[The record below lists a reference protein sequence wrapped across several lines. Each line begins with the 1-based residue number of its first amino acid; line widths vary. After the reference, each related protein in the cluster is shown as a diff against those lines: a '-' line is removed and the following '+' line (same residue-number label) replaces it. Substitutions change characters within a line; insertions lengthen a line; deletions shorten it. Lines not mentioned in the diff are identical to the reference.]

1 MRSKMKGV
9 LEKIYNQIPLSYQE
23 AFNIL
28 VLMGKGEISEI
39 EMTAFISAFNMK
51 QISLDEL
58 KGFRDALLSLC
69 RKVNVDASNA
79 IDMCGTGGDG
89 KNTFNV
95 STISSFVVAGAGYR
109 VVKHGNYGVSS
120 LCGSSNVLEELG
132 FNFTTNSSDLSTQLD
147 KAGICFLHAPLFH
160 SAMKYVAPIRKQLG
174 VKTFFNLLGPLV
186 NPAQPSHQL
195 VGVYNLKI
203 ARKYKYLLE
212 EEQKQF
218 SVLHNVDGYDEA
230 TLTAPLRVLG
240 TNKELE
246 LYPSDFQSAILQPKE
261 LFGGNS
267 VKEAASLFTKILG
280 GKGTVAQTNVIVAN
294 AALAIQCFEP
304 NMSLLDAMGIAK
316 ESIVSQ
322 EAISRLKMGLN

>member
-1 MRSKMKGV
+1 MKNI

-23 AFNIL
+23 AYTTL
-28 VLMGKGEISEI
+28 VEMGNGEISEVA
-39 EMTAFISAFNMK
+39 MTAFISAFNMRE
-51 QISLDEL
+51 ITLDEL

-69 RKVNVDASNA
+69 TKVDIDASNA

-120 LCGSSNVLEELG
+120 LCGSSNVLEALG
-132 FNFTTNSSDLSTQLD
+132 FKFSTDTDDLNSKLD

-160 SAMKYVAPIRKQLG
+160 SAMKHVAPIRKQLG

-218 SVLHNVDGYDEA
+218 AVLHNIDGYDEA

-240 TNKELE
+240 TNKEQE
-246 LYPSDFQSAILQPKE
+246 LYPSDFNSEVLQPEE

-267 VKEAASLFTKILG
+267 VQEAASLFTKILSG
-280 GKGTVAQTNVIVAN
+280 QGTVAQTSVIIAN

-304 NMSLLDAMGIAK
+304 NMSLEVAMAK
-316 ESIVSQ
+316 ARDSIQSQ
-322 EAISRLKMGLN
+322 KAIDKLKIVLN

>member
-1 MRSKMKGV
+1 MKNI

-23 AFNIL
+23 AFNVL
-28 VLMGKGEISEI
+28 VEMGNGEISEI

-51 QISLDEL
+51 EITLDEL

-69 RKVNVDASNA
+69 SKVEIDASNA

-132 FNFTTNSSDLSTQLD
+132 FKFTTDSDDLNSKLG

-160 SAMKYVAPIRKQLG
+160 SAMKHVAPIRKQLG

-218 SVLHNVDGYDEA
+218 AVLHNIDGYDEA

-240 TNKELE
+240 TNKELQ
-246 LYPSDFQSAILQPKE
+246 LYPSDFNSEVLRPEE

-267 VKEAASLFTKILG
+267 IQAAASLFTRILSG
-280 GKGTVAQTNVIVAN
+280 EGTMAQTNVIVAN
-294 AALAIQCFEP
+294 AALAIQCFEST
-304 NMSLLDAMGIAK
+304 MSLEAAIEKAR

-322 EAISRLKMGLN
+322 KAINKLKMVLN

>member
-1 MRSKMKGV
+1 MKKI
-9 LEKIYNQIPLSYQE
+9 LEKIYNQIPLSYDE
-23 AFNIL
+23 AFNSL
-28 VLMGKGEISEI
+28 VEMGNGTVSEI
-39 EMTAFISAFNMK
+39 EMTAFISAFNMRE
-51 QISLDEL
+51 ITLDEL

-69 RKVNVDASNA
+69 QKVDVDASNA

-95 STISSFVVAGAGYR
+95 STLSAFVVAGAGYR

-132 FNFTTNSSDLSTQLD
+132 FKFSTDSDDLNAKLD

-160 SAMKYVAPIRKQLG
+160 SAMKHVAPIRKQLG

-212 EEQKQF
+212 EEQKEF
-218 SVLHNVDGYDEA
+218 AVLHNVDGYDEA
-230 TLTAPLRVLG
+230 TLTAPLRVFG
-240 TNKELE
+240 TSKELE
-246 LYPSDFQSAILQPKE
+246 LYPSDFKSEVLQPEE
-261 LFGGNS
+261 LFGGDTIQ
-267 VKEAASLFTKILG
+267 KAASLFTTILSG
-280 GKGTVAQTNVIVAN
+280 EGTRAQTSVITAN
-294 AALAIQCFEP
+294 AALAIQCFNP
-304 NMSLLDAMGIAK
+304 NMSLETAMQEAR
-316 ESIVSQ
+316 ESIRSQ
-322 EAISRLKMGLN
+322 MAINKLKTVLS

>member
-1 MRSKMKGV
+1 MKSI

-23 AFNIL
+23 AFDTL
-28 VLMGKGEISEI
+28 VKMGNGNVSEVQ
-39 EMTAFISAFNMK
+39 MTAIISAYNMK
-51 QISLDEL
+51 EITLHEL

-69 RKVNVDASNA
+69 NNIELDASNA

-109 VVKHGNYGVSS
+109 VIKHGNYGVSS

-132 FNFTTNSSDLSTQLD
+132 MQFSTQSDDLNRNLEQ
-147 KAGICFLHAPLFH
+147 AGICFLHAPLFH
-160 SAMKYVAPIRKQLG
+160 PAMKHVAPIRKQLG

-218 SVLHNVDGYDEA
+218 AVLHNIDGYDEA
-230 TLTAPLRVLG
+230 TLTAPLKVLA
-240 TNKELE
+240 TEKESE
-246 LYPSDFQSAILQPKE
+246 LYPSDFNSEVLQPEE

-267 VKEAASLFTKILG
+267 IEEAATLFTKILSG
-280 GKGTVAQTNVIVAN
+280 NGTKAQTSVIVAN
-294 AALAIQCFEP
+294 TALAIQCFEP
-304 NMSLLDAMGIAK
+304 EINLVDAMAK
-316 ESIVSQ
+316 AQESIESQ
-322 EAISRLKMGLN
+322 SAINKLKMITKLSS